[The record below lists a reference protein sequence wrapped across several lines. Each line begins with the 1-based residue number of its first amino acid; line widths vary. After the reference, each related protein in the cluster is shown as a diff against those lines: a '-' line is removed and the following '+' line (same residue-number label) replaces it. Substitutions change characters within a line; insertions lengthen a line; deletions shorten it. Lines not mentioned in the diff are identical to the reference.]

1 MIILRRIFLERIVL
15 RRIYLRRIILEF
27 NFSEE
32 DISGN
37 DSSEE
42 DKSEEDISRNN
53 GSEED
58 ICEEDFSKRKASG
71 EILSEVMTCMSRYFD
86 CRLQL
91 FIFKFLP
98 VSRNISTFFK
108 LISIKLIPWFS
119 INWCTVVI
127 SIIGCTS
134 PRMMYD

>member
-1 MIILRRIFLERIVL
+1 M
-15 RRIYLRRIILEF
+15 EF
-27 NFSEE
+27 NYSEE

-71 EILSEVMTCMSRYFD
+71 EIQSKVMTCMSRDFD

-91 FIFKFLP
+91 FEFKFLP
-98 VSRNISTFFK
+98 VSRKHTNILQVHINKIDSMGFHK
-108 LISIKLIPWFS
+108 LVYLEW
-119 INWCTVVI
+119 
-127 SIIGCTS
+127 
-134 PRMMYD
+134 

>member
-1 MIILRRIFLERIVL
+1 MN
-15 RRIYLRRIILEF
+15 LRRIILEF

-71 EILSEVMTCMSRYFD
+71 EIQSEVMTCMSRYFD
-86 CRLQL
+86 CRLRL
-91 FIFKFLP
+91 FEFKFLP
-98 VSRNISTFFK
+98 VSRKHTNILQVHINRIDSMGFHK
-108 LISIKLIPWFS
+108 LVYLEW
-119 INWCTVVI
+119 
-127 SIIGCTS
+127 
-134 PRMMYD
+134 

>member
-1 MIILRRIFLERIVL
+1 MIILRRIFLETLVL
-15 RRIYLRRIILEF
+15 RRINLRRIILEF

-71 EILSEVMTCMSRYFD
+71 EIQSEVMTCMSRYFD

-91 FIFKFLP
+91 FEFKFLP
-98 VSRNISTFFK
+98 VSRKHTNILQVHINKIDSMGFHK
-108 LISIKLIPWFS
+108 LVYLEW
-119 INWCTVVI
+119 
-127 SIIGCTS
+127 
-134 PRMMYD
+134 